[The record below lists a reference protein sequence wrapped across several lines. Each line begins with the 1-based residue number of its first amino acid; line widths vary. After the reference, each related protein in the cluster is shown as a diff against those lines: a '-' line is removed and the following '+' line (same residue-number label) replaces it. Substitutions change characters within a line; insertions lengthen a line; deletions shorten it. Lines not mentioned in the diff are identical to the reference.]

1 MEVPL
6 INQHQYIHMKYIG
19 NYIAVL
25 VLSIAFFSCSNG
37 TPSLQEYFVSQ
48 NQNSNF
54 ISLDIPSSILSVDNT
69 LLSDQQKQAFESVK
83 KLNVLA
89 FRLNQEN
96 SLEYEKE
103 KQTISEI
110 LKDDKYQDLMVM
122 NSGIHRGTIKYLG
135 TDEAIDEVIIFGSS
149 DDEGLA
155 LIRVLGK
162 DMKPENM
169 ITLVKALENGSIDVS
184 GLEGQLKGVFD
195 K

>member
-6 INQHQYIHMKYIG
+6 INQHQYIHMEYIG

-54 ISLDIPSSILSVDNT
+54 ISIDIPSSILSVDNT

>member
-1 MEVPL
+1 
-6 INQHQYIHMKYIG
+6 MKYIG

-110 LKDDKYQDLMVM
+110 LKDDNYQDLMVM